1 MDRVEQGWVGI
12 DAGKGHHHVVL
23 IDGNGRPLLSRRAVN
38 DELELAALID
48 VIRDRVT
55 DLTWAIDLAD
65 GAAALMIALLLHR
78 DQRVFYLPGIAVSRA
93 SAGYRGEGKTDARDA
108 AIIADQARMRRDLR
122 QLRLLDG
129 DIVRLRLL
137 TAYRADLAA
146 DRTRSIN
153 RLRGLLVGIFPALE
167 RVLDFT
173 NQGPLILIGG
183 FQTPTAIRRLGQA
196 RLARWLEKRRVR
208 GAARLAAAAAEAA
221 GRQTVEISGEAAA
234 ASVIARLAQTIL
246 ELDRQLAVIDRE
258 AAAIFHT
265 QADAAIITSLTGIGD
280 VLGAELLAAI
290 GGSLA
295 GFISADHLAGYAGLA
310 PTPRDSGYR
319 TGNLHRPQR
328 YNRQLQ
334 RVFYTSAMISIQRS
348 PASKAFY
355 DGKRAQGKR
364 HTQAVIALARRRV
377 NVLRAMLRDHQPYQE
392 RQQKPALAA

>member
-1 MDRVEQGWVGI
+1 M
-12 DAGKGHHHVVL
+12 
-23 IDGNGRPLLSRRAVN
+23 VN

-78 DQRVFYLPGIAVSRA
+78 DQPVFHLPGIAVNRA
-93 SAGYRGEGKTDARDA
+93 SAGYRGEGKTDAKDA

-122 QLRLLDG
+122 QLQLLDD
-129 DIVRLRLL
+129 DIVQLRLL

-183 FQTPTAIRRLGQA
+183 IQTPTAIHWLGQG

-208 GAARLAAAAAEAA
+208 GAARLAAVAAEAA
-221 GRQTVEISGEAAA
+221 GRQTVAISGEAAA

-246 ELDRQLAVIDRE
+246 ELDRQIAVIDRE

-265 QADAAIITSLTGIGD
+265 QAEAAIITSLTGIGD
-280 VLGAELLAAI
+280 VQESVAADKRR
-290 GGSLA
+290 A
-295 GFISADHLAGYAGLA
+295 GRVPGQ
-310 PTPRDSGYR
+310 
-319 TGNLHRPQR
+319 PQG
-328 YNRQLQ
+328 QQ
-334 RVFYTSAMISIQRS
+334 R
-348 PASKAFY
+348 
-355 DGKRAQGKR
+355 
-364 HTQAVIALARRRV
+364 
-377 NVLRAMLRDHQPYQE
+377 
-392 RQQKPALAA
+392 

>member
-78 DQRVFYLPGIAVSRA
+78 DQPVFYLPGIAVSRA

-153 RLRGLLVGIFPALE
+153 RLRGLLVGIFPAWNE
-167 RVLDFT
+167 FWT
-173 NQGPLILIGG
+173 S
-183 FQTPTAIRRLGQA
+183 PTRA
-196 RLARWLEKRRVR
+196 R
-208 GAARLAAAAAEAA
+208 
-221 GRQTVEISGEAAA
+221 
-234 ASVIARLAQTIL
+234 
-246 ELDRQLAVIDRE
+246 
-258 AAAIFHT
+258 
-265 QADAAIITSLTGIGD
+265 
-280 VLGAELLAAI
+280 
-290 GGSLA
+290 
-295 GFISADHLAGYAGLA
+295 
-310 PTPRDSGYR
+310 
-319 TGNLHRPQR
+319 
-328 YNRQLQ
+328 
-334 RVFYTSAMISIQRS
+334 
-348 PASKAFY
+348 
-355 DGKRAQGKR
+355 
-364 HTQAVIALARRRV
+364 
-377 NVLRAMLRDHQPYQE
+377 
-392 RQQKPALAA
+392 

>member
-23 IDGNGRPLLSRRAVN
+23 IDGNGRPLLSRRVVN

-48 VIRDRVT
+48 VICDRVT
-55 DLTWAIDLAD
+55 NLTWAIDLAD
-65 GAAALMIALLLHR
+65 GAGALMIALLLHR
-78 DQRVFYLPGIAVSRA
+78 AQPVFYLPGIAVNRA

-122 QLRLLDG
+122 QLRLLDD

-173 NQGPLILIGG
+173 NQGPLILIEG
-183 FQTPTAIRRLGQA
+183 FQTPTAIRRLGQT

-221 GRQTVEISGEAAA
+221 GRQTVEISGEAAPPL
-234 ASVIARLAQTIL
+234 SLLDSPRTYSSSTDNSPRSTARPRPSSTP
-246 ELDRQLAVIDRE
+246 R
-258 AAAIFHT
+258 
-265 QADAAIITSLTGIGD
+265 
-280 VLGAELLAAI
+280 
-290 GGSLA
+290 
-295 GFISADHLAGYAGLA
+295 
-310 PTPRDSGYR
+310 PTPPS
-319 TGNLHRPQR
+319 
-328 YNRQLQ
+328 
-334 RVFYTSAMISIQRS
+334 S
-348 PASKAFY
+348 PA
-355 DGKRAQGKR
+355 
-364 HTQAVIALARRRV
+364 
-377 NVLRAMLRDHQPYQE
+377 
-392 RQQKPALAA
+392 

>member
-12 DAGKGHHHVVL
+12 DAGKGYHHVVL
-23 IDGNGRPLLSRRAVN
+23 IDGNGRRLLSRRVAN

-65 GAAALMIALLLHR
+65 GAGALMIALLLHR
-78 DQRVFYLPGIAVSRA
+78 AQTVFSLPGIAVNRA

-122 QLRLLDG
+122 QLRLLDD

-208 GAARLAAAAAEAA
+208 GAARLAAAAAQAA
-221 GRQTVEISGEAAA
+221 GRQTMEISGEAAA
-234 ASVIARLAQTIL
+234 ASIIARLAQTIL

-295 GFISADHLAGYAGLA
+295 RIRLCRPPRRLRRPRADAARLRLPHRELA
-310 PTPRDSGYR
+310 PTTALQPTTATRL
-319 TGNLHRPQR
+319 LHLCDDQHP
-328 YNRQLQ
+328 
-334 RVFYTSAMISIQRS
+334 TQRS
-348 PASKAFY
+348 LQGLLRRQARPRQAAHPSRDCPRPPK
-355 DGKRAQGKR
+355 GQRALGN
-364 HTQAVIALARRRV
+364 AP
-377 NVLRAMLRDHQPYQE
+377 QPYQE
-392 RQQKPALAA
+392 RPQKPALAA

>member
-23 IDGNGRPLLSRRAVN
+23 IDGNGRPLLSRRVIN

-55 DLTWAIDLAD
+55 NLTWAIDLAD
-65 GAAALMIALLLHR
+65 GAGALMIALLLHR
-78 DQRVFYLPGIAVSRA
+78 AQPVFYLPGMAVNRA

-122 QLRLLDG
+122 QLRLLD
-129 DIVRLRLL
+129 DAIVRLRLL

-280 VLGAELLAAI
+280 VLGAQFLAAI
-290 GGSLA
+290 GGSSA
-295 GFISADHLAGYAGLA
+295 GFASADHLAGYAGLA
-310 PTPRDSGYR
+310 PMPRDSGYR

-348 PASKAFY
+348 AASKAFY
-355 DGKRAQGKR
+355 DGKRDQGKR

-377 NVLRAMLRDHQPYQE
+377 NVLWAMLRDHEPYQE
-392 RQQKPALAA
+392 RPQKPALAA